1 MLSAFGGS
9 KGIFVTLVCK
19 LQLMRL
25 DSGHSAGPWPEGL
38 AVAVEVSE

>member
-9 KGIFVTLVCK
+9 KGIFVTSVCK

-25 DSGHSAGPWPEGL
+25 DSRQSAGPWPEGL
-38 AVAVEVSE
+38 AVAVDVSE